1 MDLGELGGG
10 VPTTAGRRS
19 RTHGR
24 QLRYRALILP
34 QVVSRTVSRAIEIAT
49 ARRAL
54 LELNLS
60 TCTSLAPKIGYDKA
74 AALSKE
80 AFATGRTV
88 RDVAREMKV
97 LPEDELNRLLD
108 YRRMTEPDA

>member
-1 MDLGELGGG
+1 MMPLIAYDLLEQIRLL
-10 VPTTAGRRS
+10 S
-19 RTHGR
+19 N
-24 QLRYRALILP
+24 
-34 QVVSRTVSRAIEIAT
+34 VSRVFANKCIAGITANDSRARE
-49 ARRAL
+49 L

-74 AALSKE
+74 AALSKQ

-108 YRRMTEPDA
+108 YKRMTEPDA